1 MLEWWLT
8 EKIWVDYYQLLHYYV
23 SVCSSCPCFIR
34 EIISNM
40 VQILY
45 WKELASKLKITL
57 QEKVKTYFAGKSVYM
72 AILFLWDNISSKVY
86 VEKKIQYG
94 NDIWIDVKL
103 VNNLSTYEEI
113 ITSIDWLN
121 SDENCVW
128 IIIQL
133 PLPENLQKYKS
144 QILSRVQAKKDIDW
158 LGGVLLG
165 LSSIDL
171 IDFLP
176 ATPKSVF
183 YLLDSYGLGNIVWK
197 KICVLWQS
205 NLAGKP
211 IVLEAIKRGALV
223 TSLNAFSDIE
233 NTRKITKE
241 SDYIISC
248 TWQVNLV
255 DDTFLRDD
263 KSQII
268 IDVWYGHVNWKPVG
282 DVNMESIHDKVL
294 SYTPVPG
301 WVGPLTVACLFDNI
315 FCLSDL
321 DLL

>member
-1 MLEWWLT
+1 
-8 EKIWVDYYQLLHYYV
+8 
-23 SVCSSCPCFIR
+23 
-34 EIISNM
+34 M

-45 WKELASKLKITL
+45 WKELATTLKIQL
-57 QEKVKTYFAGKSVYM
+57 QEKVKTYFSGKNVYM

-94 NDIWIDVKL
+94 KDIWIDVKL
-103 VNNLSTYEEI
+103 INNLVTYEEI
-113 ITSIDWLN
+113 ITAIDWFN
-121 SDENCVW
+121 KDKSCVW
-128 IIIQL
+128 IIVQL
-133 PLPENLQKYKS
+133 PLPDHLQKHKS
-144 QILSRVQAKKDIDW
+144 QILAKVAYQKDVDG
-158 LGGVLLG
+158 LGWVLFG

-183 YLLDSYGLGNIVWK
+183 YVLDSYGLGKIEWK

-223 TSLNAFSDIE
+223 TSLNAFSDLE
-233 NTRKITKE
+233 NTRKIAKE

-255 DDTFLRDD
+255 DASFLRDD
-263 KSQII
+263 KSQIVV
-268 IDVWYGHVNWKPVG
+268 DVWYGHVNWKPVG
-282 DVNMESIHDKVL
+282 DVNMESIHEKVL
-294 SYTPVPG
+294 AYTPVPG

-315 FCLSDL
+315 FCLRDL
-321 DLL
+321 NI